1 MWPVDN
7 PVIPADSW
15 YLAAYLAAPVT
26 LIFNHELLFVVEV
39 REITTHESVNVGIR

>member
-15 YLAAYLAAPVT
+15 YLAAPVT